1 MRVNFFTMRKKH
13 HYKKKPSFIKKWSAK
28 LHLWLGLSVGII
40 VFIVSLSGTMY
51 VFKDEIQDVLRKDV
65 IYVKPTTITHHP
77 LPIEVLKEKVSLEIN
92 ENFPVSSVE
101 IPLDKNKSYEFLYYE
116 KDKNAWNYFDE
127 VKINKVVYVNQ
138 YNGDILRIYN
148 EKYDIFPIL
157 KSIHWSLL
165 LKADWGKY
173 VVGIPVVL
181 FIIMLITGIILW
193 WPKNK
198 AARKGR
204 FRFNWKNFTTWKR
217 KNYDLHN
224 ILGFYASFI
233 ALILSLTGIYFSFPW
248 VKNAFNFTLSGSTEL
263 PKEKEMKSPDSLF
276 SVKKSIYDLT
286 AQETKKL
293 YASSSSFRIPLNG
306 KNKKEK
312 ELKNIPVTVY
322 GENGKFAIRSQVVFD
337 KYSGKLLIN
346 KPHQQLT
353 NAEKYANA
361 NYDIHTGSY
370 FGIFGKIIWFITGLI
385 CTSLPV
391 TGFLI
396 WLGKKNK
403 KGIRKIS

>member
-1 MRVNFFTMRKKH
+1 MRKKH
-13 HYKKKPSFIKKWSAK
+13 HHKKKPSFTKKWSAK
-28 LHLWLGLSVGII
+28 LHLWFGLSVGLI

-51 VFKDEIQDVLRKDV
+51 VFKDEIQNQLRKDV
-65 IYVKPTTITHHP
+65 LYVKAETIKQKP
-77 LPIEVLKEKVSLEIN
+77 IPIEVLKEKITLELN
-92 ENFPVSSVE
+92 EKFPVTSVE

-116 KDKNAWNYFDE
+116 KDKKAWNYFDE
-127 VKINKVVYVNQ
+127 VKINKLVYVNP
-138 YNGDILRIYN
+138 YNGEILGVYN

-165 LKADWGKY
+165 LKTDWGKY

-198 AARKGR
+198 KARQGR
-204 FRFNWKNFTTWKR
+204 FSFNWKNVKTWKR

-224 ILGFYASFI
+224 VLGFYVSFI
-233 ALILSLTGIYFSFPW
+233 ALVISLSGIYFSYPW
-248 VKNAFNFTLSGSTEL
+248 VKNIFNFTLSGSLEVS
-263 PKEKEMKSPDSLF
+263 KEKSMQSPDSLMAKNN
-276 SVKKSIYDLT
+276 SVFDLT
-286 AQETKKL
+286 AQETRKL
-293 YASSSSFRIPLNG
+293 YPAYSSFRIPLNG
-306 KNKKEK
+306 KNKKGK

-322 GENGKFAIRSQVVFD
+322 GQDGRFAVRSQLFFD
-337 KYSGKLLIN
+337 KYSGKLLMN
-346 KPHQQLT
+346 RSHQQLNT
-353 NAEKYANA
+353 AEKYANA

-370 FGIFGKIIWFITGLI
+370 FGIFGKIIWFIAGLI

-396 WLGKKNK
+396 WLGKKKK
-403 KGIRKIS
+403 KGIRKT